1 MPARVCQ
8 ISACSVS
15 VRPPE
20 MDTMDTTS
28 LRGNCVQPAGNEER
42 GEGRRRR
49 GGENGKVSQ
58 RESALLPL
66 SLVLRRVSERGRPLC
81 LSFPERSSPN
91 QAPGGIAEKP
101 VPPTQGAVSRHAFTK
116 NNGSGGGTASIRHTP
131 RTHTLCDA
139 RLKNVGH
146 QKSLKPFL

>member
-15 VRPPE
+15 VRPAE

-81 LSFPERSSPN
+81 LSFPREVITEPSSRGN
-91 QAPGGIAEKP
+91 
-101 VPPTQGAVSRHAFTK
+101 
-116 NNGSGGGTASIRHTP
+116 SGEACATNTRRG
-131 RTHTLCDA
+131 
-139 RLKNVGH
+139 
-146 QKSLKPFL
+146 